1 MSELCRNYVG
11 TMSELKGL
19 RSMHW
24 VCDLPGL
31 FKALARL
38 RRQLIRSKPR
48 SPSSSSTSHA
58 PHADPLWISRCTRP
72 FSFAHFSNFSI
83 EFNPSIWI
91 QLNSVCIRCILWEFI
106 ISAAQPDS
114 TWLNLTQP
122 CSWAN
127 YSLKLGRGPS
137 QLCPTTAVPRPQAAH
152 LKEQW
157 KSLGDQRPLF
167 SMSAPMLSDAY
178 KSSVALL
185 WLAFGCSITLQDLL
199 KSIWNSTLA

>member
-1 MSELCRNYVG
+1 MYPRTHRRCRNYVG

-72 FSFAHFSNFSI
+72 FSLAHFSKFSI

-91 QLNSVCIRCILWEFI
+91 QLNSICIRCILWGFI

-114 TWLNLTQP
+114 TWLNLAHEQTTLLSSGASHPSCAQLQLHLVHRQRISKSNGN
-122 CSWAN
+122 CWAIKGLSFLWVRRC
-127 YSLKLGRGPS
+127 Y
-137 QLCPTTAVPRPQAAH
+137 
-152 LKEQW
+152 
-157 KSLGDQRPLF
+157 
-167 SMSAPMLSDAY
+167 PMLTNQ
-178 KSSVALL
+178 ALP
-185 WLAFGCSITLQDLL
+185 CYD
-199 KSIWNSTLA
+199 